1 MTDIKMANSESDTCH
16 FSSNLPLK
24 CHLDKRRQW
33 RMQVNLICEETCTG
47 PTSSSDQAGAGASL
61 LKITSRIFADGY
73 EFTISLGISWGSATV
88 SGAPLKANV
97 CLAMNF
103 LRQATIPERL
113 YLGRITST
121 ARYNLTFVPRGSHS
135 ALLTNDS
142 VTVGLCPQ
150 WNRLK
155 RTKHVFAVARLSGR
169 QI

>member
-1 MTDIKMANSESDTCH
+1 MVSQTRATLAQICLLNATLIKGGDGDA
-16 FSSNLPLK
+16 NLP
-24 CHLDKRRQW
+24 CG
-33 RMQVNLICEETCTG
+33 ETCTG
-47 PTSSSDQAGAGASL
+47 PTSGGDQAGPGASRL
-61 LKITSRIFADGY
+61 AITRRISADGY
-73 EFTISLGISWGSATV
+73 EFTISGHFWRFGDSVWGSAK
-88 SGAPLKANV
+88 GHV
-97 CLAMNF
+97 CQAMNF